1 MNKKTISILA
11 AVMMLSSCSAGPEQP
26 ALTEA
31 PLAGARIGGDFTLT
45 DQNGD
50 LRSRSDFDGKW
61 RMVYFGYT
69 YCPDIC
75 TPDMQNLIAGLNL
88 FAAQE
93 PELAKQ
99 IQPIFITIDPE
110 RDTPDVLK
118 QFTRA
123 FSDNLIGLTGS
134 EKAIADTAEKF
145 AVTYAKVANGD
156 SYLVNHTQTPFL
168 MDPQGNPIAILPADR
183 PQTQENEGRPEMVA
197 EELAKWVR

>member
-1 MNKKTISILA
+1 MNKKAISIFAAGLA
-11 AVMMLSSCSAGPEQP
+11 LASCSAGPEQP
-26 ALTEA
+26 PLSEA
-31 PLAGARIGGDFTLT
+31 PLAGARIGGDFALT
-45 DQNGD
+45 DQNGQE
-50 LRSRSDFDGKW
+50 RTRSDFDGKW

-93 PELAKQ
+93 PELARQ

-110 RDTPDVLK
+110 RDTPEVLK

-123 FSDNLIGLTGS
+123 FSDDLIGLTGTS
-134 EKAIADTAEKF
+134 ELIAETAEKY
-145 AVTYAKVANGD
+145 AVTYAKVPNGD

-168 MDPQGNPIAILPADR
+168 MDPQGNPVAILPADR
-183 PQTQENEGRPEMVA
+183 PQTEENEGRPEMVA